1 MSVTIDLCTIPG
13 SIERH
18 GSYASK
24 TLDVFGGS
32 LAQEAVAIS
41 TVTDIRAA
49 VQTFGQR
56 VRAAHP
62 NASFQVY
69 ISMRKGER
77 KPKGYDATYLR
88 NGFGQ
93 EDFMRVVD
101 KRTTPATEPSE
112 TGGDAAVSPAA

>member
-1 MSVTIDLCTIPG
+1 MPATITLSTVPG

-18 GSYASK
+18 DGYTSK
-24 TLDVFGGS
+24 LMKICGTS
-32 LAQEAVAIS
+32 LARETVAIT

-49 VQTFGQR
+49 VQAFGQR

-62 NASFQVY
+62 DASFQVY

-112 TGGDAAVSPAA
+112 TGADAAVSPAA